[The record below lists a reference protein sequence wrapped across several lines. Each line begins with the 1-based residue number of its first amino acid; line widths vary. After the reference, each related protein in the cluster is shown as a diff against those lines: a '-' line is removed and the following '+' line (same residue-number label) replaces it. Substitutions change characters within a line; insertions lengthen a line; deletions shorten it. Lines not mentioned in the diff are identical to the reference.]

1 MNDYM
6 ITLGSR
12 MVDTDR
18 LHDRVRDELMD
29 RGIYWQSWIQPS
41 PIGGNEAVFVV
52 EGEHRDAAN
61 DAVRITMAALASDAC
76 AESPTAHEQ

>member
-12 MVDTDR
+12 MIDTDI
-18 LHDRVRDELMD
+18 LHDRVRDELMS
-29 RGIYWQSWIQPS
+29 RGIYWQSWFQPS

-61 DAVRITMAALASDAC
+61 DAVRIAMAALAADAC
-76 AESPTAHEQ
+76 TESPTVAE